1 MANGNGNGIVR
12 LVFDPRMTE
21 PFLQRVRSELQKGA
35 VDAVT
40 LQMEQVSYLDPG
52 ALAALRLVGETARS
66 AGKTIVLEGVQPSV
80 YKALQIAKLATLF
93 GRAHHG

>member
-1 MANGNGNGIVR
+1 MANGNGNSIVR
-12 LVFDPRMTE
+12 LVFDPRTTE
-21 PFLQRVRSELQKGA
+21 PFLQRARSELQKGS
-35 VDAVT
+35 VDGVT
-40 LQMEQVSYLDPG
+40 IQMEQVSYADPG
-52 ALAALRLVGETARS
+52 ALGVLRVVGETAQS